1 MVPGVCDLERQQEE
15 RKREQQDPRDVA
27 DSVVEADE
35 LLSPCDSLLEPPLR
49 HEGRDDQ
56 QAPERDHKDCPEAAH
71 GKLVLA
77 GARCRAK
84 VVQLGVPDP
93 VQKM

>member
-15 RKREQQDPRDVA
+15 RKR
-27 DSVVEADE
+27 DSVVEDDE